1 MVWYGSHNAGAS
13 YDMQGV
19 GGSTLE
25 ALREELRNGF
35 NPVWH
40 YDIEVDVQRAIG
52 MLRASGAFSEAPE
65 REQ

>member
-1 MVWYGSHNAGAS
+1 
-13 YDMQGV
+13 MQGV